1 MKHSFFQQNLRRQKT
16 LIVEIDSEEENN
28 ECIQDKNEE
37 IIVEKTPN
45 HIALEEAID
54 TRIRIKNKVDHID
67 LILLKDHVG
76 DTNQV
81 DILRFLYL
89 TILFSP

>member
-1 MKHSFFQQNLRRQKT
+1 

-28 ECIQDKNEE
+28 ECIQEKNEE

-45 HIALEEAID
+45 HNALEEAID
-54 TRIRIKNKVDHID
+54 TGMRIKNKVDHID
-67 LILLKDHVG
+67 LILSKDHVR